1 MNTQLIKMMVNRH
14 RIDSLVD
21 HHVDKMFTATIMRFR
36 LDYPGLSGD
45 ISPSDNEHLEVIVQ
59 DLAELLAKVCLKNAP
74 KK

>member
-1 MNTQLIKMMVNRH
+1 MNTQLIQEMVTYH
-14 RIDSLVD
+14 RIDSVVAY
-21 HHVDKMFTATIMRFR
+21 HVDNMFVQVNKKFR
-36 LDYPGLSGD
+36 LDCPELMGD